1 MGQLTNYKGEEMLS
15 VMSEESKAMVKK
27 NTAALRE
34 DEILMLAYYLEYATT
49 YVRQTS
55 QLANKIK
62 EEAPTKDYKKN

>member
-1 MGQLTNYKGEEMLS
+1 MLS

-55 QLANKIK
+55 QLAKISK
-62 EEAPTKDYKKN
+62 EAPTKDYKKN